1 VKHIFEEDVA
11 SAIAVT
17 AFKAD
22 RTLPDRD
29 SGQIFTEAFYG
40 ERFDVLIVFENGA
53 VVEDMSIS
61 T

>member
-1 VKHIFEEDVA
+1 
-11 SAIAVT
+11 
-17 AFKAD
+17 
-22 RTLPDRD
+22 LPDRD